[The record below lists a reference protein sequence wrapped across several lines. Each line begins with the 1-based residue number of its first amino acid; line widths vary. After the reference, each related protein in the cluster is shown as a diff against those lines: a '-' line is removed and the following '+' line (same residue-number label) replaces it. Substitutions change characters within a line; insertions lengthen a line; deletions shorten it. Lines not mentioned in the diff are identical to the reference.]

1 MTERFIINRCKDKA
15 YPCPYHKSVLEF
27 IFIGFYFQK
36 KNKKK
41 KLAVLEVDDDR
52 IKRIKV

>member
-36 KNKKK
+36 KR